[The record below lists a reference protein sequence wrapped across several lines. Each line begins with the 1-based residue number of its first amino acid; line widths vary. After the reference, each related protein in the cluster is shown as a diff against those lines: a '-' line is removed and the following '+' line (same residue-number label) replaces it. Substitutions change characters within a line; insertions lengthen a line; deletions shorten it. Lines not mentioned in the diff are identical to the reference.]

1 MSRLQRY
8 FPLAIAGLTG
18 IASGIY
24 IFKPP
29 LEEQATKRRLIKTA
43 QENAPGGHR
52 QELSPDMAAAPAKPA
67 QS

>member
-29 LEEQATKRRLIKTA
+29 LEEQATKRLINTA
-43 QENAPGGHR
+43 RDNATPAGHQ
-52 QELSPDMAAAPAKPA
+52 QELSTETSSAAPKPR